1 MSVGSQ
7 VQGTLVSLQSIEA
20 TLLTLA
26 AKSSDDETKETF
38 LKSAERTKAVLNEVQ
53 KRKMQIENEEPQYQ
67 QE

>member
-20 TLLTLA
+20 TLLSLA
-26 AKSSDDETKETF
+26 ARSSDEETKETF
-38 LKSAERTKAVLNEVQ
+38 LKSAERTKAVLNEIQ